1 MHAVRSCMAQ
11 RAHHRLKPPWNCGW
25 VTQRS
30 DWSYQRNVAEVA
42 KTSRKIEFTVPSRSQ
57 ISYGGI
63 PWIASTKA
71 SGVRCTA
78 SHPAIWRLP
87 DHTFAFCICRGEPWA
102 HLQVRMLTCWL
113 LEVIFWCCGAR
124 SLIIG
129 GSWAGF
135 VLEVSGLLGF
145 CDVNG
150 KMHSCVSS
158 YIAACLQVYSDFE
171 SHSKR
176 EKYNGKRLGWCGV
189 SSTGTSFGKL
199 QASIKIDRFDWR
211 NWERIEMFS

>member
-124 SLIIG
+124 SLIWINRG
-129 GSWAGF
+129 ELGRVCSWGIR
-135 VLEVSGLLGF
+135 SSRLLRRQREDAF
-145 CDVNG
+145 LCF
-150 KMHSCVSS
+150 
-158 YIAACLQVYSDFE
+158 LVYS
-171 SHSKR
+171 
-176 EKYNGKRLGWCGV
+176 GML
-189 SSTGTSFGKL
+189 TGL
-199 QASIKIDRFDWR
+199 
-211 NWERIEMFS
+211 